1 MNPSGNLS
9 RTGAGAAMPPAPTP
23 ALAIAPRRSPQML
36 LLLAPVLLLIVVIF
50 DYPLLKT
57 AYWSILDE
65 DTGRLTTAH
74 FAEFWQSQAY
84 LRVIWRTLRVALT
97 VTVVTVLMGYP
108 LAYRATRLGPGWRM
122 VVLGLVVMTFWVS
135 ILVRTYAWIV
145 VLGSS
150 GLVNRSLIGLGLTDK
165 PVQFLYNEFGVIV
178 GMVNVL
184 LPFLVLPLY
193 AAMMRIDPRLSQVA
207 QTMGAKPLR
216 IFWQV
221 FFPLSVSALVTS
233 AILVFI
239 LALGFYITP
248 AILGG
253 GKVPLVANMMD
264 LLINRVAN
272 WNMAAV
278 VSVVLLAMTL
288 SLYALY
294 QRLRD
299 GPR

>member
-1 MNPSGNLS
+1 MRPSDATVQ
-9 RTGAGAAMPPAPTP
+9 TGAGAATPRAPV
-23 ALAIAPRRSPQML
+23 ARGQGQWVF
-36 LLLAPVLLLIVVIF
+36 LLAPALLLIAAVF
-50 DYPLLKT
+50 DWPLLQT
-57 AYWSILDE
+57 LYWAVLDE
-65 DTGRLTTAH
+65 ETGRLTLAH
-74 FAEFWQSQAY
+74 LREFWESQAY
-84 LRVIWRTLRVALT
+84 LRIIGRTLRVALT
-97 VTVVTVLMGYP
+97 VTAVTILLGYP
-108 LAYRATRLGPGWRM
+108 LAYWASRLTDTRRF
-122 VVLGLVVMTFWVS
+122 VVLGLVVTTFWVS

-150 GLVNRSLIGLGLTDK
+150 GLINRSLMGLGLTDR
-165 PVQFLYNEFGVIV
+165 PVQFLYNEVGITI

-193 AAMMRIDPRLSQVA
+193 AAMVRVDPRLCQVA
-207 QTMGAKPLR
+207 RTMGAGEMR
-216 IFWQV
+216 VFWQV
-221 FFPLSVSALVTS
+221 FFPLTVGALMAS

-278 VSVVLLAMTL
+278 VAAVLLAMTL

-294 QRLRD
+294 QRLR
-299 GPR
+299 GGAA

>member
-1 MNPSGNLS
+1 MRLS
-9 RTGAGAAMPPAPTP
+9 DQTGAGAGAAMPAAPA
-23 ALAIAPRRSPQML
+23 ARRSPQML
-36 LLLAPVLLLIVVIF
+36 FLLAPVLLLILAFF
-50 DYPLLKT
+50 DWPLLQT
-57 AYWSILDE
+57 MYWSILDE
-65 DTGRLTTAH
+65 DTGRLTLLH
-74 FAEFWQSQAY
+74 FREFWDSQAY
-84 LRVIWRTLRVALT
+84 FRIIWRTLRIALT
-97 VTVVTVLMGYP
+97 VTAVTVLLGYP
-108 LAYRATRLGPGWRM
+108 LAYWATRLSDGWRF

-150 GLVNRSLIGLGLTDK
+150 GLINRSLMGLGLTDK
-165 PVQFLYNEFGVIV
+165 PVQFLYNELGIVI

-193 AAMMRIDPRLSQVA
+193 AAMVRVDARLMQVA
-207 QTMGAKPLR
+207 RTMGASDLR
-216 IFWQV
+216 VFWQV
-221 FFPLSVSALVTS
+221 FFPLTVGALVTS

-239 LALGFYITP
+239 LSLGFYITP

-278 VSVVLLAMTL
+278 VAVVLLALTL

-299 GPR
+299 GRT

>member
-1 MNPSGNLS
+1 MTL
-9 RTGAGAAMPPAPTP
+9 TDHTEGAGAIAPPAP
-23 ALAIAPRRSPQML
+23 RRRRAWQML
-36 LLLAPVLLLIVVIF
+36 FLLAPVLVLIVTVF
-50 DYPLLKT
+50 DWPLLKT
-57 AYWSILDE
+57 MYWSILDE
-65 DTGRLTTAH
+65 DTGRLTLAH
-74 FAEFWQSQAY
+74 FREFWESQAY
-84 LRVIWRTLRVALT
+84 FRIIWRTLRIALT
-97 VTVVTVLMGYP
+97 VTGVTILLGYP
-108 LAYRATRLGPGWRM
+108 LAYWATRLSEAARF

-150 GLVNRSLIGLGLTDK
+150 GLINRSLMGLGLTEK
-165 PVQFLYNEFGVIV
+165 PVQFLYNEIGIVI

-193 AAMMRIDPRLSQVA
+193 AAMVRVDPRLMQVA
-207 QTMGAKPLR
+207 QTMGARPMR
-216 IFWQV
+216 VFWQV
-221 FFPLSVSALVTS
+221 FFPLTVGALVTS

-299 GPR
+299 GPA

>member
-1 MNPSGNLS
+1 MTLNA
-9 RTGAGAAMPPAPTP
+9 RTEGAGAGAAMPPAPV
-23 ALAIAPRRSPQML
+23 ARRNPQTL
-36 LLLAPVLLLIVVIF
+36 LLLAPVLVLIAVFF
-50 DYPLLKT
+50 DWPLLKT

-65 DTGRLTTAH
+65 ETGRLTLAH
-74 FAEFWQSQAY
+74 FREFWDSQAY
-84 LRVIWRTLRVALT
+84 LRIIGRTLRVALM
-97 VTVVTVLMGYP
+97 VTVACILLGYP
-108 LAYRATRLGPGWRM
+108 LAYWASRLRPGARM
-122 VVLGLVVMTFWVS
+122 LVLGLVVTTFWVS

-150 GLVNRSLIGLGLTDK
+150 GLVNRGLMGAGITDK
-165 PVQFLYNEFGVIV
+165 PVQFLYNEFGIMV

-193 AAMMRIDPRLSQVA
+193 AAMVRIDPRLTQVA
-207 QTMGAKPLR
+207 ETMGAKPLR

-221 FFPLSVSALVTS
+221 FFPLTVGALVTS

-264 LLINRVAN
+264 LLINRVAD

-278 VSVVLLAMTL
+278 VAVVLLAMTL

-299 GPR
+299 GPA

>member
-1 MNPSGNLS
+1 
-9 RTGAGAAMPPAPTP
+9 
-23 ALAIAPRRSPQML
+23 ML
-36 LLLAPVLLLIVVIF
+36 FLLAPVLALIAVVF
-50 DYPLLKT
+50 DWPLLKT
-57 AYWSILDE
+57 IYWSVLDE
-65 DTGRLTTAH
+65 ETGRLTLAH
-74 FAEFWQSQAY
+74 FREFWESQAY
-84 LRVIWRTLRVALT
+84 FRIIWRTLGVALA
-97 VTVVTVLMGYP
+97 VTAVTVLLGYP
-108 LAYRATRLGPGWRM
+108 LAYWATRLPDTGRFI
-122 VVLGLVVMTFWVS
+122 VLGLVVMTFWVS

-150 GLVNRSLIGLGLTDK
+150 GLINRTLLGLGLTDR
-165 PVQFLYNEFGVIV
+165 PVQFLYNEIGVII

-193 AAMMRIDPRLSQVA
+193 AAMVRVDPRLMQVA
-207 QTMGAKPLR
+207 RTMGAGEMR
-216 IFWQV
+216 VFWQV
-221 FFPLSVSALVTS
+221 FFPLTLGALATS

-239 LALGFYITP
+239 LSLGFYITP

-272 WNMAAV
+272 WNMASV
-278 VSVVLLAMTL
+278 VAVVLLAMTL

-299 GPR
+299 GAT

>member
-1 MNPSGNLS
+1 MRLS
-9 RTGAGAAMPPAPTP
+9 DTTVQTGTGAATPPAPV
-23 ALAIAPRRSPQML
+23 ARRSLQMVF
-36 LLLAPVLLLIVVIF
+36 LLAPAVVLLAVVF
-50 DYPLLKT
+50 DWPLLKT
-57 AYWSILDE
+57 IYWSILDE
-65 DTGRLTTAH
+65 DTGRLTLAH
-74 FAEFWQSQAY
+74 FREFWESQAY
-84 LRVIWRTLRVALT
+84 LRIIWRTLRVALT
-97 VTVVTVLMGYP
+97 VTAVTVVMGYP
-108 LAYRATRLGPGWRM
+108 LAYWATRLSDAGRF
-122 VVLGLVVMTFWVS
+122 VVLGLVVTTFWVS

-150 GLVNRSLIGLGLTDK
+150 GLINRSLMGLGLTGR
-165 PVQFLYNEFGVIV
+165 PVQFLYNEWGISI

-193 AAMMRIDPRLSQVA
+193 AAMVRVDPRLLQVA
-207 QTMGAKPLR
+207 RTMGAGEMR
-216 IFWQV
+216 VFWQV
-221 FFPLSVSALVTS
+221 FFPLTVGALATS

-239 LALGFYITP
+239 LSLGFYITP

-278 VSVVLLAMTL
+278 VAVVLLAMTL

-299 GPR
+299 GQT

>member
-1 MNPSGNLS
+1 MTLTHHAN
-9 RTGAGAAMPPAPTP
+9 GAGAIAPPAP
-23 ALAIAPRRSPQML
+23 RRRQGWQML
-36 LLLAPVLLLIVVIF
+36 LLLAPVLVLILTVF
-50 DYPLLKT
+50 DWPLLQT
-57 AYWSILDE
+57 MYWSILDE
-65 DTGRLTTAH
+65 DTGRLTLAH
-74 FAEFWQSQAY
+74 FREFWESQAY
-84 LRVIWRTLRVALT
+84 LRIIWRTLRIALT
-97 VTVVTVLMGYP
+97 VTVVTILLGYP
-108 LAYRATRLGPGWRM
+108 LAYWATRLSSGARF

-150 GLVNRSLIGLGLTDK
+150 GLINRSLMGMGLTEK
-165 PVQFLYNEFGVIV
+165 PVQFLYNEVGIVI

-193 AAMMRIDPRLSQVA
+193 AAMVRVDPRLMQVA
-207 QTMGAKPLR
+207 QTMGARPMR
-216 IFWQV
+216 VFWQV
-221 FFPLSVSALVTS
+221 FFPLTVGALVTS

-264 LLINRVAN
+264 LLINRVAD

-299 GPR
+299 GRT

>member
-1 MNPSGNLS
+1 MTLS
-9 RTGAGAAMPPAPTP
+9 EPDEGAGAIARP
-23 ALAIAPRRSPQML
+23 ALRSRQGWQTL
-36 LLLAPVLLLIVVIF
+36 FLLAPCVLLILTVFDWPLI
-50 DYPLLKT
+50 KT
-57 AYWSILDE
+57 MYWSILDE
-65 DTGRLTTAH
+65 DTGRLTLAH
-74 FAEFWQSQAY
+74 FVEFWQSQAY
-84 LRVIWRTLRVALT
+84 LRIIWRTLRVALT
-97 VTVVTVLMGYP
+97 VTVATVLLGYP
-108 LAYRATRLGPGWRM
+108 LAYWATRLPATGRL

-145 VLGSS
+145 VLGSA
-150 GLVNRSLIGLGLTDK
+150 GLVNRSLMGLGLTK
-165 PVQFLYNEFGVIV
+165 APVQFLYNEFGIIV

-207 QTMGAKPLR
+207 ETMGARPLR

-221 FFPLSVSALVTS
+221 FFPLSVGALITS

-299 GPR
+299 RQT

>member
-1 MNPSGNLS
+1 MTLTRLS
-9 RTGAGAAMPPAPTP
+9 DATGAEAAMPPSPVA
-23 ALAIAPRRSPQML
+23 RRSAQTAL
-36 LLLAPVLLLIVVIF
+36 LLVPVLVLILLVF
-50 DYPLLKT
+50 DWPLLKT

-65 DTGRLTTAH
+65 DTGRLTLAH
-74 FAEFWQSQAY
+74 FREFWESQAY
-84 LRVIWRTLRVALT
+84 LRIIGRTLRIALT
-97 VTVVTVLMGYP
+97 VTAVCILLGYP
-108 LAYRATRLGPGWRM
+108 LAYWATRLRPGARM

-150 GLVNRSLIGLGLTDK
+150 GLINRTLMSAGITGK
-165 PVQFLYNEFGVIV
+165 PVQFLYNEFGIVV

-193 AAMMRIDPRLSQVA
+193 AAMVRIDPRLTQVA

-216 IFWQV
+216 IFWLV
-221 FFPLSVSALVTS
+221 FFPLTLGALVTS

-278 VSVVLLAMTL
+278 VAVVLLLMTL

-294 QRLRD
+294 QRIRD
-299 GPR
+299 RQT

>member
-1 MNPSGNLS
+1 MTLTHQT
-9 RTGAGAAMPPAPTP
+9 TGAGGNAPPAPHT
-23 ALAIAPRRSPQML
+23 APRRRQGWQML
-36 LLLAPVLLLIVVIF
+36 ALLAPVLVLILTIF
-50 DYPLLKT
+50 DWPLLQT
-57 AYWSILDE
+57 MYWSILDE
-65 DTGRLTTAH
+65 DTGRLTLAH
-74 FAEFWQSQAY
+74 FREFWESQAY
-84 LRVIWRTLRVALT
+84 LRIIWRTLRIALT
-97 VTVVTVLMGYP
+97 VTAVTILLGYP
-108 LAYRATRLGPGWRM
+108 LAYWATRLSGGRRL

-150 GLVNRSLIGLGLTDK
+150 GLINRSLMGMGLTEK
-165 PVQFLYNEFGVIV
+165 PVQFLYNEVGIII

-193 AAMMRIDPRLSQVA
+193 AAMVRVDQRLLQVA
-207 QTMGAKPLR
+207 ETMGAKPGR
-216 IFWQV
+216 VFWQV
-221 FFPLSVSALVTS
+221 FFPLTIGALVTS
-233 AILVFI
+233 SILVFI

-299 GPR
+299 GQT

>member
-1 MNPSGNLS
+1 MSLTDHTN
-9 RTGAGAAMPPAPTP
+9 GAGAIAPPAP
-23 ALAIAPRRSPQML
+23 RRRRGWQMA
-36 LLLAPVLLLIVVIF
+36 LLLAPVLVLIVTVF
-50 DYPLLKT
+50 DGPLLQT
-57 AYWSILDE
+57 MYWSILDE
-65 DTGRLTTAH
+65 DTGSLTLAH
-74 FAEFWQSQAY
+74 FREFWESKAY
-84 LRVIWRTLRVALT
+84 FRIIWRTLRIALT
-97 VTVVTVLMGYP
+97 VTGVTILLGYP
-108 LAYRATRLGPGWRM
+108 LAYWATKLSEGWRF

-150 GLVNRSLIGLGLTDK
+150 GLINRSLMGLGLTEK
-165 PVQFLYNEFGVIV
+165 PVQFLYNEIGIVI

-193 AAMMRIDPRLSQVA
+193 AAMVRVDPRLMQVA
-207 QTMGAKPLR
+207 QTMGARPMR
-216 IFWQV
+216 VFWQV
-221 FFPLSVSALVTS
+221 FFPLTVGALVTS

-299 GPR
+299 GQS